1 MNEVGSK
8 RKTGYIVL
16 ADTSFLLTPYD
27 FKINIIEGLERIMEG
42 KYELVVPSFCIKELE
57 DIMKRGF
64 IKRKKA
70 QLALELIKKHARI
83 INVPLME
90 NERVDDAL
98 VRIAKEMRAI
108 VATGDREIRKKLRKE
123 GIPVVF
129 VRARKKLELEGELY

>member
-70 QLALELIKKHARI
+70 QLALELVKKHARI

>member
-1 MNEVGSK
+1 M
-8 RKTGYIVL
+8 
-16 ADTSFLLTPYD
+16 
-27 FKINIIEGLERIMEG
+27 NIIEGLERIMEG

-70 QLALELIKKHARI
+70 QLALELVKKHARI